1 MARRK
6 RKSYMQELQA
16 DLELAREARLH
27 PSIIADIEARLEA
40 HRAYKH
46 AWYKA
51 HYVPKALRP
60 QAAG

>member
-1 MARRK
+1 
-6 RKSYMQELQA
+6 MQELQA